1 MMKIS
6 INRQY
11 FIDQLNHS
19 LKAISPTTT
28 TPILHGIKLEV
39 TEDELILVS
48 SNSEISIEITI
59 PTEIDN
65 EEILEIHQTG
75 SVVILGRFFV
85 EIIKK
90 LDGDFVHIES
100 TSGNTTT
107 ISSGKSKYDLQTYD
121 ANQYP
126 LLPDVNNENAVTF
139 PASILK
145 NIINHT
151 VFAVSTSETRPVL
164 TGVHLESHEDGLNFT
179 ATDSH
184 RLSFRKLEDSSYSLG
199 ELTAVIPG
207 KSLQELNKIIVD
219 SDETV
224 EVYFSQNQVL
234 FTYRNIRLISRLIE
248 GKYPDT
254 SRFIPTN
261 FETSFTVSKQE
272 FYHAIDRVSL
282 LARESRSNQAVKLIV
297 QDGQVRV
304 SSQSAEIGFAD
315 EDVNVNNLEGDD
327 FKIAFHAKYMLDAL
341 RSIQDD
347 EVSVQFSGE
356 IRPFIITPIESDE
369 ITQLIVPI
377 RTY

>member
-1 MMKIS
+1 M
-6 INRQY
+6 
-11 FIDQLNHS
+11 
-19 LKAISPTTT
+19 
-28 TPILHGIKLEV
+28 
-39 TEDELILVS
+39 
-48 SNSEISIEITI
+48 
-59 PTEIDN
+59 
-65 EEILEIHQTG
+65 
-75 SVVILGRFFV
+75 
-85 EIIKK
+85 
-90 LDGDFVHIES
+90 
-100 TSGNTTT
+100 
-107 ISSGKSKYDLQTYD
+107 
-121 ANQYP
+121 
-126 LLPDVNNENAVTF
+126 
-139 PASILK
+139 
-145 NIINHT
+145 
-151 VFAVSTSETRPVL
+151 
-164 TGVHLESHEDGLNFT
+164 
-179 ATDSH
+179 
-184 RLSFRKLEDSSYSLG
+184 
-199 ELTAVIPG
+199 
-207 KSLQELNKIIVD
+207 QELNKIIVD

>member
-1 MMKIS
+1 MKIS

-28 TPILHGIKLEV
+28 TPILHGIKIEV

-59 PTEIDN
+59 PTQIDN

-90 LDGDFVHIES
+90 LDGDFVNIES

-126 LLPDVNNENAVTF
+126 LLPDVDNENSVSF

-145 NIINHT
+145 NIISHT

-164 TGVHLESHEDGLNFT
+164 TGVHLESHDAGLNFT

-184 RLSFRKLEDSSYSLG
+184 RLSFRKLEDMSYSLG

-207 KSLQELNKIIVD
+207 KSLIELNKIIAD

-282 LARESRSNQAVKLIV
+282 LARESRSNQAVKLTV

>member
-75 SVVILGRFFV
+75 AVVILGRFFV

-254 SRFIPTN
+254 SRFIPKN

>member
-28 TPILHGIKLEV
+28 TPILHGIKIEV

-59 PTEIDN
+59 PTQIDN

-90 LDGDFVHIES
+90 LDGDFVNIES
-100 TSGNTTT
+100 TTGNTTT
-107 ISSGKSKYDLQTYD
+107 ISSRKSKYDLQTYD

-126 LLPDVNNENAVTF
+126 LLPDVDNENSVSF

-164 TGVHLESHEDGLNFT
+164 TGVHLESHDAGLNFT

>member
-11 FIDQLNHS
+11 FIEQLNHS

-39 TEDELILVS
+39 TEDELIIVS

-65 EEILEIHQTG
+65 EEVLEIHQTG
-75 SVVILGRFFV
+75 AVVILGRFFV

-90 LDGDFVHIES
+90 LDGDFVNIES
-100 TSGNTTT
+100 ESGNTTT

-126 LLPDVNNENAVTF
+126 LLPDLDDTERVQF
-139 PASILK
+139 PAAVLK

-164 TGVHLESHEDGLNFT
+164 TGVNLVSHENGLNFT

-184 RLSFRKLEDSSYSLG
+184 RLSFRKLEDKAFSLG

-224 EVYFSQNQVL
+224 DVYFSQNQVL

-254 SRFIPTN
+254 SRHIPEN
-261 FETSFTVSKQE
+261 FETTFTVSKQE

-282 LARESRSNQAVKLIV
+282 LARESRSNQAVKLTV
-297 QDGQVRV
+297 KDSQVVV

-315 EDVNVNNLEGDD
+315 ETVMVDNLEGQD

-341 RSIQDD
+341 RSIQEDT
-347 EVSVQFSGE
+347 VSVQFSGE
-356 IRPFIITPIESDE
+356 IRPFIIKPVDSDE
-369 ITQLIVPI
+369 IVQLIVPI

>member
-1 MMKIS
+1 MKIS